1 MSSTSQVRRNPTE
14 RAPLLNGS
22 QGRHRLVRILFVH
35 RDPGDVERYV
45 QELQFVGFKVIA
57 DIVLT
62 PEQFMARLISEVYD
76 LVVAEYPSPNWQG
89 SQALQVLHHS
99 GKDIPLIFVGEAM
112 ARETVADLI
121 AKGAYDF
128 VEMNHIGHAPV
139 VIRRALD
146 EGNLRVERDRAEK
159 MLKHSDAKYR
169 ALIGNLTY
177 GICRCSPGG
186 AFLDVNQ
193 ALMTML
199 GYTSREELLATNLAT
214 TVFLDPAMRVRLL
227 GQSRQKNEGSPLEI
241 MWKGHNGTLLTVRLT
256 GREVRAD
263 KEAPESY
270 EVIVEDVT
278 KQRALE
284 DQLRLQATRDALT
297 GLANY
302 RQLVDV
308 LSTEIKR
315 SRRTQREFALL
326 LFDLDGLKQINDRHG
341 HLVGSNAL
349 CRLADALCVC
359 SRDIDTAARFG
370 GDEFALILPET
381 GVDAAG
387 PVARRICGCLA
398 NDAKEPRLSVSVGV
412 AIYPRDG
419 KTVENLLRAADEALY
434 KMKGRRQAAH

>member
-1 MSSTSQVRRNPTE
+1 
-14 RAPLLNGS
+14 
-22 QGRHRLVRILFVH
+22 LVRILFAH
-35 RDPGDVERYV
+35 SDPADVERYL
-45 QELQFVGFKVIA
+45 QELQFVGFKVNA

-62 PEQFMARLISEVYD
+62 PEQFMARLISQVYD

-89 SQALQVLHHS
+89 SQTLQVLHHS
-99 GKDIPLIFVGEAM
+99 GKDIPLIFVGGSI

-139 VIRRALD
+139 VTRRALD
-146 EGNLRVERDRAEK
+146 DGKLRVERDRAEK
-159 MLKHSDAKYR
+159 MLQHSDAKYR
-169 ALIGNLTY
+169 ALIGNPTY

-214 TVFLDPAMRVRLL
+214 TLFLDPATRARLL
-227 GQSRQKNEGSPLEI
+227 GRSRQKDEASPFET
-241 MWKGHNGTLLTVRLT
+241 MWKGRNGTLLTVRLT

-263 KEAPESY
+263 TEAPDSY

-315 SRRTQREFALL
+315 SKRTQREFALL

-341 HLVGSNAL
+341 HLVGNNAL

-359 SRDIDTAARFG
+359 SRDIDTASRFG
-370 GDEFALILPET
+370 GDEFALVLPET
-381 GVDAAG
+381 GVSAADS
-387 PVARRICGCLA
+387 VARRICGCLA

-412 AIYPRDG
+412 ASYPRDG
-419 KTVENLLRAADEALY
+419 KTVENLLRTADEALY
-434 KMKGRRQAAH
+434 KMKGTRLTENLC